1 MSFKHLR
8 INPRQPG
15 ATSGIGL
22 ERVSL
27 PSGYENAEF
36 AGLYERGWSFAVL
49 GDDGPVELSRT
60 AAGYRGAIHPRT
72 GKPTPIRLKAT
83 GSPGCK
89 LTRKRLKRAARRR
102 LTRTIAA

>member
-8 INPRQPG
+8 INPRCKAPVG
-15 ATSGIGL
+15 LGL

-72 GKPTPIRLKAT
+72 GKPTPIRLKA
-83 GSPGCK
+83 GCLK
-89 LTRKRLKRAARRR
+89 YVRKRLKRAARRR